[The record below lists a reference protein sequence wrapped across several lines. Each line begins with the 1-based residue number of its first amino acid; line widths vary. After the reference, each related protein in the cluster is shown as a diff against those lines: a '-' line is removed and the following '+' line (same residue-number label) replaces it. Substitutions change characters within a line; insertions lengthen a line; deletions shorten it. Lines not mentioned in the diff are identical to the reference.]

1 MNNFQ
6 NYDIAITAH
15 LPIYFDKVSED
26 ELRLISAIFP
36 ELLKEMIQYI
46 EQDKE

>member
-1 MNNFQ
+1 MNKYQ
-6 NYDIAITAH
+6 NYDVVISAH
-15 LPIYFDKVSED
+15 QPIDSANVTED